1 MSPPRGTF
9 PPGLA
14 VTRRTPVFDQDTI
27 PAGLR
32 RAHRT
37 AAGVWGLIRIVEGR
51 LRYRTIEPDAEQIL
65 DPQHCAT
72 IAPGCVHEV
81 EPLGP
86 VRFFVEFYADPANG
100 ERNAAAAQDPEDRAG
115 PHG

>member
-1 MSPPRGTF
+1 M
-9 PPGLA
+9 
-14 VTRRTPVFDQDTI
+14 FDQDTI

-51 LRYRTIEPDAEQIL
+51 LLYRTIEPAAERIL

-86 VRFFVEFYADPANG
+86 VRFFVEFYADPTTPKRTATVP
-100 ERNAAAAQDPEDRAG
+100 ERPEDRPGA
-115 PHG
+115 HG